1 MEKKIRF
8 RNHISVVLEQLGA
21 ASWVVF
27 VLLLTN
33 VDDVVEFFEN
43 GTSEEI
49 NMTALIVGAVL
60 FGILVLACIY
70 QLLLWS
76 KTYISICDNSIVI
89 ERNTLHKK
97 KNTIGIKNISNVNT
111 EQNLFEMFLGT
122 CKVKLD
128 TNSMSTADQ
137 TDVKILLKKTDAEQL
152 KSYIMKLM
160 RQCKGEEEPVET
172 QEVMV
177 WNLEAQTKDMVKH
190 GFLSINIFSVFI
202 ALGSFV
208 GVVGI
213 FMATASKISAG
224 ESLAGIL
231 LSVMMAAGMCIS
243 AIWDIVK
250 GFIRYYGFKIA
261 RREDKLHICYGF
273 FKKVDYTIPIEKIN
287 GVILRQSFTA
297 RITGQYMA
305 EIINIGM
312 GDDAAEAEA
321 FLFPYCK
328 KESVKVR
335 LKQLL
340 PELEY
345 TVQMEYEKQ
354 PKEAWIAW
362 LWPSF
367 LYLLFAVFA
376 TVAGVMYMPKY
387 SKWMLTGAALV
398 SLWALLLVIAYYRTA
413 GSRFGE
419 EELLLVQGY
428 FRKTYCFLPYR
439 KIQYVELKQNF
450 PAKLVRLQKG
460 EIHLLA
466 SARNRIQN
474 LPYFPEEDGEIIKE
488 RIIQTTEVR

>member
-1 MEKKIRF
+1 
-8 RNHISVVLEQLGA
+8 
-21 ASWVVF
+21 
-27 VLLLTN
+27 
-33 VDDVVEFFEN
+33 
-43 GTSEEI
+43 
-49 NMTALIVGAVL
+49 
-60 FGILVLACIY
+60 
-70 QLLLWS
+70 
-76 KTYISICDNSIVI
+76 
-89 ERNTLHKK
+89 
-97 KNTIGIKNISNVNT
+97 
-111 EQNLFEMFLGT
+111 
-122 CKVKLD
+122 
-128 TNSMSTADQ
+128 
-137 TDVKILLKKTDAEQL
+137 
-152 KSYIMKLM
+152 
-160 RQCKGEEEPVET
+160 
-172 QEVMV
+172 
-177 WNLEAQTKDMVKH
+177 
-190 GFLSINIFSVFI
+190 
-202 ALGSFV
+202 
-208 GVVGI
+208 
-213 FMATASKISAG
+213 
-224 ESLAGIL
+224 
-231 LSVMMAAGMCIS
+231 
-243 AIWDIVK
+243 
-250 GFIRYYGFKIA
+250 
-261 RREDKLHICYGF
+261 
-273 FKKVDYTIPIEKIN
+273 
-287 GVILRQSFTA
+287 
-297 RITGQYMA
+297 MA

-340 PELEY
+340 PELEH

-428 FRKTYCFLPYR
+428 FRKTYCFLSYR

>member
-190 GFLSINIFSVFI
+190 GFLSINIFPYSLRWEV
-202 ALGSFV
+202 LWEWW
-208 GVVGI
+208 
-213 FMATASKISAG
+213 
-224 ESLAGIL
+224 ESL
-231 LSVMMAAGMCIS
+231 
-243 AIWDIVK
+243 
-250 GFIRYYGFKIA
+250 
-261 RREDKLHICYGF
+261 
-273 FKKVDYTIPIEKIN
+273 
-287 GVILRQSFTA
+287 
-297 RITGQYMA
+297 
-305 EIINIGM
+305 
-312 GDDAAEAEA
+312 
-321 FLFPYCK
+321 
-328 KESVKVR
+328 
-335 LKQLL
+335 
-340 PELEY
+340 
-345 TVQMEYEKQ
+345 
-354 PKEAWIAW
+354 W
-362 LWPSF
+362 L
-367 LYLLFAVFA
+367 
-376 TVAGVMYMPKY
+376 
-387 SKWMLTGAALV
+387 
-398 SLWALLLVIAYYRTA
+398 
-413 GSRFGE
+413 
-419 EELLLVQGY
+419 Q
-428 FRKTYCFLPYR
+428 
-439 KIQYVELKQNF
+439 
-450 PAKLVRLQKG
+450 PAKSAQEKVWLV
-460 EIHLLA
+460 
-466 SARNRIQN
+466 
-474 LPYFPEEDGEIIKE
+474 YF
-488 RIIQTTEVR
+488 